1 MQAMTMDP
9 SSDRSDPMTSS
20 SSSLMN
26 MELFCEEKTAQE
38 TVKSPATNSGHSLAI
53 ARFALNICS
62 IDPYNFTKWTCKF
75 SPHGILFMSV
85 AVPTSKR
92 QCSESLPPST
102 RVKDRCSMISDP
114 VHWLWNYSSQQA
126 VTDAGTRHL
135 RACILIIY
143 LCQLAMP
150 LSLCPHIAVS
160 GSSQVSVE
168 IKFSFLVHGCGSWRD
183 FITLASSIAKGIK
196 QRPGV
201 CPSVCLPV
209 VSFFF

>member
-26 MELFCEEKTAQE
+26 MELFREEKTAQE
-38 TVKSPATNSGHSLAI
+38 TVKSPATNSGRSLAI
-53 ARFALNICS
+53 ARFAVNICS

-85 AVPTSKR
+85 AVPVFWESASFHAYEGPI
-92 QCSESLPPST
+92 CS
-102 RVKDRCSMISDP
+102 VISDP

-135 RACILIIY
+135 TACILIIY

-150 LSLCPHIAVS
+150 LSLCPHVAVS
-160 GSSQVSVE
+160 GSSQVGVE
-168 IKFSFLVHGCGSWRD
+168 IKSAFWCTAAGHDATF
-183 FITLASSIAKGIK
+183 
-196 QRPGV
+196 
-201 CPSVCLPV
+201 
-209 VSFFF
+209 